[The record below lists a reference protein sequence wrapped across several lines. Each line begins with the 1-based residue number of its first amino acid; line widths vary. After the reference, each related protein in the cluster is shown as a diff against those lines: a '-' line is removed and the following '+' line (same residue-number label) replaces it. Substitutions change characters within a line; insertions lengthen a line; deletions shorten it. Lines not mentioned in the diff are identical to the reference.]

1 MSVLPEGD
9 HLLVKTVCRDREAQ
23 RRARAV
29 IEAWDEKHRFLFAT
43 FWASLTRSEGEV
55 FIYLSPRARVVAYG
69 ELRDALETIVAPEK
83 VTLHDPSSTIDATV
97 RVAGQE
103 EER

>member
-1 MSVLPEGD
+1 MNVLPEGD
-9 HLLVKTVCRDREAQ
+9 HGVIKTVCRDRETQ
-23 RRARAV
+23 NRARAV

-43 FWASLTRSEGEV
+43 FWASLARSEGEV
-55 FIYLSPRARVVAYG
+55 FIYVSMSMTVVAYG
-69 ELRDALETIVAPEK
+69 ELRDALEAIVAPEK